1 MQPAPNLEKIRT
13 TPKRKYKQPFPVASF
28 VHRSSVCALASVVLR
43 AGGHGARRNAQ
54 QARCRSASLPRPT
67 NVLPAAQEVSSGGS
81 SSAKRRDLAAGPTC
95 SARTAPRYGEAPPM
109 IWSRRTF
116 EVQVAPQKDQSL
128 CDALIEPIRRKIRVR
143 GSTPEN
149 APRIR
154 AGMEKKEQ
162 KPELKKNQTRRCY
175 AEKTSIFFQT
185 TDRHPPGARRETTEV
200 KTRKC

>member
-1 MQPAPNLEKIRT
+1 VWAFLPPYMCDSSFERLVVPGAEFPGIL
-13 TPKRKYKQPFPVASF
+13 PKSKQSGAYS
-28 VHRSSVCALASVVLR
+28 
-43 AGGHGARRNAQ
+43 AG
-54 QARCRSASLPRPT
+54 L
-67 NVLPAAQEVSSGGS
+67 LPA
-81 SSAKRRDLAAGPTC
+81 GP
-95 SARTAPRYGEAPPM
+95 
-109 IWSRRTF
+109 
-116 EVQVAPQKDQSL
+116 K
-128 CDALIEPIRRKIRVR
+128 IEQIQRKIRVR

>member
-1 MQPAPNLEKIRT
+1 MAPGK
-13 TPKRKYKQPFPVASF
+13 
-28 VHRSSVCALASVVLR
+28 HRSMRLGRWATARHRHLGGVLLE
-43 AGGHGARRNAQ
+43 Q
-54 QARCRSASLPRPT
+54 IQ
-67 NVLPAAQEVSSGGS
+67 
-81 SSAKRRDLAAGPTC
+81 
-95 SARTAPRYGEAPPM
+95 
-109 IWSRRTF
+109 
-116 EVQVAPQKDQSL
+116 
-128 CDALIEPIRRKIRVR
+128 RKIRVR

>member
-1 MQPAPNLEKIRT
+1 MVTPDSSPYSPSEKWSIIEEGDLPELDKEFAKS
-13 TPKRKYKQPFPVASF
+13 PK
-28 VHRSSVCALASVVLR
+28 ALGKTDVQ
-43 AGGHGARRNAQ
+43 NAHV
-54 QARCRSASLPRPT
+54 
-67 NVLPAAQEVSSGGS
+67 N
-81 SSAKRRDLAAGPTC
+81 D
-95 SARTAPRYGEAPPM
+95 EATWVEQ
-109 IWSRRTF
+109 I
-116 EVQVAPQKDQSL
+116 Q
-128 CDALIEPIRRKIRVR
+128 RKIRVR

>member
-1 MQPAPNLEKIRT
+1 MVPITDMAFLNAANEARRPA
-13 TPKRKYKQPFPVASF
+13 VARCGLMKGTGG
-28 VHRSSVCALASVVLR
+28 VRS
-43 AGGHGARRNAQ
+43 AGGGRFRLGDMPATASRR
-54 QARCRSASLPRPT
+54 RSARHKT
-67 NVLPAAQEVSSGGS
+67 
-81 SSAKRRDLAAGPTC
+81 
-95 SARTAPRYGEAPPM
+95 
-109 IWSRRTF
+109 
-116 EVQVAPQKDQSL
+116 QVEQIQ
-128 CDALIEPIRRKIRVR
+128 RKIRVR

>member
-1 MQPAPNLEKIRT
+1 MSPSPRVAT
-13 TPKRKYKQPFPVASF
+13 TPPCFEH
-28 VHRSSVCALASVVLR
+28 HRSTLPTPCTLAVPVDPRGLVSPCSLPEHSKTSHLLKLGRLTEPSRNGEAASARPRCMNRSCLVD
-43 AGGHGARRNAQ
+43 ARRCLEFDLCSPISGRLA
-54 QARCRSASLPRPT
+54 PT
-67 NVLPAAQEVSSGGS
+67 L
-81 SSAKRRDLAAGPTC
+81 
-95 SARTAPRYGEAPPM
+95 
-109 IWSRRTF
+109 
-116 EVQVAPQKDQSL
+116 
-128 CDALIEPIRRKIRVR
+128 LIAVEQIQRKIRVR